1 MFATAPQLRSR
12 IFQRMQRVLIVDS
25 QPASARLLADTI
37 RAGGPTEIVMV
48 ADTQRGMSA
57 VRALDPQIVFIEHP
71 STGIDGY
78 AFTKA
83 LRRGD
88 TDTRKAPVV
97 MVTAEATAGSII
109 SARDSGVHEFLR
121 KPFTMKDLERRL
133 EAVFLRPRDWI
144 EGVGYVGPDRRRF
157 NSADYAGPRKRRI
170 DARQNESQGKLQQAL
185 QIVRAAAAGFGGD
198 PKQAR
203 RALEAQVMALKSLL
217 SVYPDMAMPVV
228 SLEVWEL
235 EFPTDNAAAH
245 EELKRRAEALMPF
258 MPAPAEQ
265 SRAA

>member
-1 MFATAPQLRSR
+1 LFATAPQLRSR
-12 IFQRMQRVLIVDS
+12 VFQRMQRVLIIDS
-25 QPASARLLADTI
+25 QAASARLLAEAI

-48 ADTQRGMSA
+48 ADTQRGMAA
-57 VRALDPQIVFIEHP
+57 VRAMDPQLVFVEHP
-71 STGIDGY
+71 STGVDGY

-97 MVTAEATAGSII
+97 MVTAEATAASII

-144 EGVGYVGPDRRRF
+144 EGLGYVGPDRRRF
-157 NSADYAGPRKRRI
+157 NSADYAGPRKRRV
-170 DARQNESQGKLQQAL
+170 DARQNEAQGKLQQAL
-185 QIVRAAAAGFGGD
+185 QIVRSAAAGFAGD

-203 RALEAQVMALKSLL
+203 RALDAQVMALKPLL
-217 SVYPDMAMPVV
+217 GVYPAMAVPLVA
-228 SLEVWEL
+228 LEVWEL

-245 EELKRRAEALMPF
+245 EELKRRAAALMPF
-258 MPAPAEQ
+258 MPADDQ
-265 SRAA
+265 KSRAA